1 MKLTKQIL
9 GIVALGAMALTQT
22 ACQSD
27 SDFLKEH
34 SYKQDDSGM
43 FNTENEVAMAINSCY
58 KEVNYLVLG
67 QTHGYH
73 SYMLTG
79 VGLDTYTENNNND
92 CFSNW
97 TKLNSANGYSRHW
110 YNELYYLVNYANTA
124 IYAIETKDIK
134 YTTAEKKNELLGEA
148 RFMRGWAFRMLAGM
162 FGNVPYLDKPTK
174 KIEMGYKPN
183 TRQEVWEKCYDDFK
197 FAAEN
202 MSKTERKQGCVT
214 RAAADHMLAEICLA
228 LGKFD
233 EAIQATSRVIGGQDG
248 DYHLMT
254 TRFGTEASRATDRY
268 GHSLAADKGGAYWDL
283 FATPGNGSGNT
294 NQDYG
299 VTGNKE
305 ALWTSQFSV
314 GNYSNGGSGDAWW
327 RMSNNTMEGDFMSNK
342 VRNCGTNR
350 TDNGVKFYLFGDDA
364 MCYPAGVQ
372 GGSSSLGV
380 STSAIAAGRYQ
391 ANNTRDSIGGGY
403 AYGSNRNWPCRYIF
417 DPLEPGYI
425 WAKATD
431 PAQPGKADFRCS
443 ETMMQSDWYT
453 PGGTKWSVQ
462 WKYAKDRM
470 NAHPGNSAYALN
482 ASDTLDIFPRFWK
495 FSQEKHPNGD
505 VKECEYE
512 PYLIRI
518 AETYLL
524 RAEAYL
530 AKGDKQKAADDINVI
545 RDRANA
551 PRCSAA
557 EVDIDYILDERTR
570 ELFGEEH
577 RCITL
582 NRLSVNPNCGSYVT
596 SKYPTQDEKTS
607 NTLYERVRK
616 YGMSWNNAT
625 DQVNADFGREKVI
638 YTKNDG
644 AKSIRFI
651 PNIKPYNYQQP
662 IPDDVIK
669 SNSGAEYPQNYG
681 Y

>member
-34 SYKQDDSGM
+34 SYQQDDSGM

-58 KEVNYLVLG
+58 QEVNYLVLG

-110 YNELYYLVNYANTA
+110 YNELYYLVNFANTA

-134 YTTAEKKNELLGEA
+134 YTTDEKKNELLGEA

-174 KIEMGYKPN
+174 TIEMGYKPN
-183 TRQEVWEKCYDDFK
+183 TRQEVWEKCYEDFK

-254 TRFGTEASRATDRY
+254 TRFGTDASRATDRY

-314 GNYSNGGSGDAWW
+314 GNYTEGGSGDAWY
-327 RMSNNTMEGDFMSNK
+327 RMRNNTMEGDFMSNK

-350 TDNGVKFYLFGDDA
+350 ADNGVKFYLWGDDA

-380 STSAIAAGRYQ
+380 SASAIAAGRYQ

-403 AYGSNRNWPCRYIF
+403 AYGNNRNWPCRYVFDKF
-417 DPLEPGYI
+417 DPNYI
-425 WAKATD
+425 WKNATD
-431 PAQPGKADFRCS
+431 PTQPGKADFRCS

-453 PGGTKWSVQ
+453 PGGTKWSTQ
-462 WKYAKDRM
+462 YKYAKEREK
-470 NAHPGNSAYALN
+470 AHPGNSAYALT
-482 ASDTLDIFPRFWK
+482 AGDTLDIFPRFWK
-495 FSQEKHPNGD
+495 FSQDKHPNGN

-512 PYLIRI
+512 PYMIRI

-577 RCITL
+577 RGITL

-625 DQVNADFGREKVI
+625 DQVNQDFGRQKTTL
-638 YTKNDG
+638 TKTDG
-644 AKSIRFI
+644 TTTVRWI